1 MTFLKKLFKY
11 AFKRWHLLTL
21 VIVFTSITTALNVY
35 IPQLGGQVI
44 RNILLL
50 GDYDS
55 LIWLVVQIVGFTGVL
70 GVLSFAL
77 RYLNGYFSQSVLF
90 EIRNEA
96 FEAIQRHSLAFFD
109 KTGTGQIMSR
119 ITSDTERI
127 SSFLGMDFRM
137 LVETAFLLIGVV
149 TSMTI
154 IDWQLTLISF
164 CLISFILVIFL
175 FFGKKIR
182 PVISKS
188 REHYANIT
196 SVLWE
201 NLSGIRIVRAFGMED
216 YERSK
221 FFMRNKDYFETMM
234 KATTLRA
241 TLLPLTGLIGG
252 FVTVS
257 LYWLGGIR
265 VIEGR
270 FGIDVLYVF
279 SSYVSMLIRP
289 MSMLGMIWS
298 GYQQMAAAGER
309 VFQIIEQTPEVKD
322 KPNAVELEKVKGN
335 IKFENV
341 YFGYDNSKPVLKNVS
356 FEVKP
361 GETVALLGPTGSG
374 KSTIIHLL
382 MRFYDVTSGRI
393 LVDGYDIR
401 DVKLKSL
408 RKNIGIVSQE
418 VFLFNKTVKENI

>member
-1 MTFLKKLFKY
+1 M
-11 AFKRWHLLTL
+11 
-21 VIVFTSITTALNVY
+21 
-35 IPQLGGQVI
+35 
-44 RNILLL
+44 
-50 GDYDS
+50 
-55 LIWLVVQIVGFTGVL
+55 
-70 GVLSFAL
+70 
-77 RYLNGYFSQSVLF
+77 F

-257 LYWLGGIR
+257 LYWLGGIK
-265 VIEGR
+265 VI
-270 FGIDVLYVF
+270 
-279 SSYVSMLIRP
+279 
-289 MSMLGMIWS
+289 
-298 GYQQMAAAGER
+298 
-309 VFQIIEQTPEVKD
+309 
-322 KPNAVELEKVKGN
+322 
-335 IKFENV
+335 
-341 YFGYDNSKPVLKNVS
+341 
-356 FEVKP
+356 
-361 GETVALLGPTGSG
+361 
-374 KSTIIHLL
+374 
-382 MRFYDVTSGRI
+382 
-393 LVDGYDIR
+393 
-401 DVKLKSL
+401 
-408 RKNIGIVSQE
+408 
-418 VFLFNKTVKENI
+418 